1 MENTFEVKY
10 REILFQ
16 YLEHQDEEILY
27 SCEKL
32 TREAMENQISPEEIV
47 NLHRSVL
54 EEYDVEIPP
63 YIKLSFDV
71 LLETMVGYGLAY
83 LEHQSLRTEQKVLK
97 NEIAQA
103 ETLQKTMMKSE
114 VPVLDNV
121 DFGVTSVAAR
131 QMSGDYYSFTEP
143 TPLGVGVALADVIGK
158 GIPAAFTISMIKYA
172 LAGIVETTPQPNIVL
187 ETLNQVAEENMDDNM
202 FITMFYGLYEPEKH
216 LFQYS
221 SAGHELG
228 LYYRDESQK
237 FSDLYA
243 KGLPLGVNSDA
254 KYRTFSKHI
263 HAGDILFIMSDGVTE
278 ARTADGFLDR
288 EALIDIFSEFVDLP
302 AQKIAEAVYNKLIK
316 LQNFELHDDFTIICI
331 KRTK

>member
-143 TPLGVGVALADVIGK
+143 TPLGIGVALADVIGK

-243 KGLPLGVNSDA
+243 KGLPLGVNRDA

-278 ARTADGFLDR
+278 ARTVDGFLDR